1 MRTFARTLLVVLG
14 LLASLREAGSAACA
28 STCDGRPFDVFGT
41 GFASGAPAG
50 ASCAPGAPA
59 CTPAP
64 CCSPCGGPAVPCPLL
79 DPTPQALL
87 ERPPVA
93 RALPEPLLFGALGLP
108 LDLPALVAA
117 QDALRACEPPERGI
131 RARAAP
137 LWLRDLR
144 LLI

>member
-28 STCDGRPFDVFGT
+28 STCDGRPF
-41 GFASGAPAG
+41 APL
-50 ASCAPGAPA
+50 A
-59 CTPAP
+59 CSPAP
-64 CCSPCGGPAVPCPLL
+64 CCSPCDGPAVPCPLL

-87 ERPPVA
+87 ERAPVA
-93 RALPEPLLFGALGLP
+93 RALPEPVLFGALGLP

-117 QDALRACEPPERGI
+117 QDALRACEPPQRGL